1 MNSKPTNSR
10 QLDQYDRG
18 ILDVLSVEG
27 RLPVTELANRVGLSK
42 TPCQSRL
49 KRLQEEGYIK
59 GFRAELN
66 AQMLGLEHIA
76 FAEVKLKD
84 TTEQALNDFN
94 KEVAKI
100 RDVEQCHMIAGQFD
114 YLIKVR
120 TRDIQAYRRV
130 LGEKISTLPH
140 VMSTSTYVSMQ
151 AVKEEGLKP
160 VNPL

>member
-1 MNSKPTNSR
+1 MNSKSTNSR
-10 QLDQYDRG
+10 QLDQYDRS

-49 KRLQEEGYIK
+49 KRLLEEGYIK

-84 TTEQALNDFN
+84 TTEQALNNFN
-94 KEVAKI
+94 AAVAKI
-100 RDVEQCHMIAGQFD
+100 PEVEQCI
-114 YLIKVR
+114 
-120 TRDIQAYRRV
+120 
-130 LGEKISTLPH
+130 
-140 VMSTSTYVSMQ
+140 
-151 AVKEEGLKP
+151 
-160 VNPL
+160 